1 MKHNAHLDDQVIHTG
16 DDETIDLRSIV
27 AILRRRVRLIL
38 LTVALMLS
46 VAFIYLAQATPL
58 YTARALVLVDTMQK
72 NLLQTGQEASQNAQM
87 ASSIIESEVEILRS
101 DAVLLALVAEAGLM
115 SDREFGPT
123 LSLGDRVRQALG
135 FAGADPT
142 PDRLLNATLNRLRN
156 AVTVRRRG
164 LTSIVEV
171 SVTSESP
178 ERAAEITN
186 SLVEVYISRQIAAK
200 SQSYL
205 DSTQVLSRQLDAA
218 EAALA
223 QSDRALADYIDTNLD
238 ALEAESGSAA
248 VARLREQLEGL
259 NESRLSAQT
268 IAEESERA
276 LQGGDWSTLVS
287 RLEAEGLGALET
299 QRQAL
304 ARRLGEVDAGTAA
317 EVNLR
322 LSLESL
328 ERELEE
334 RGRVAIATL
343 RDDALSAQ
351 REAEQVRDSLR
362 RELLG
367 GDLSAETLS
376 RIYGLQQEAAIAQRQ
391 YNMLL
396 SRIRELET
404 QAMVQIA
411 DARLVSAAIAPN
423 SKSFPQTRLVLAA
436 ALVVSLGVGI
446 GLAFLSEFYLG
457 GVNSSTQMTN
467 ITGSRVGA
475 VIPRIAQSNDQL
487 SVADV
492 VVDSPMTQFPEAI
505 RRLRAN
511 IERFSPRPMQ
521 GTPVIMVTSALPA
534 EGKSVIALS
543 LARTFAMAGK
553 RCLLLD
559 ADMRKPSM
567 QKLTGVE
574 ITSGLYEF
582 LLSAPEDEAAA
593 DCFEFDAKSDV
604 GIIFGRE
611 RSGQPTDQLVQSEAF
626 RAIIE
631 DGAKKFD
638 VVIIDT
644 PPLISVVD
652 ARYIAMQCD
661 CVVFTVR
668 AGETSQSDVR
678 YAHDQL
684 RDYMK
689 EDSTI
694 LSVLNFHVGKESDSG
709 YSGYY
714 Y

>member
-1 MKHNAHLDDQVIHTG
+1 MKHNAHLDDHVIHSG
-16 DDETIDLRSIV
+16 DEDTIDLRSIV

-38 LTVALMLS
+38 LTVALLLS

-87 ASSIIESEVEILRS
+87 ASSMIESEVEILRS

-115 SDREFGPT
+115 NDREFGPT
-123 LSLGDRVRQALG
+123 LSLFDRARQALG
-135 FAGADPT
+135 FAGVDPT

-164 LTSIVEV
+164 LTNIVEV

-178 ERAAEITN
+178 GRAAEITN
-186 SLVEVYISRQIAAK
+186 TLVEVYISRQIAAK

-218 EAALA
+218 ETALA
-223 QSDRALADYIDTNLD
+223 QSDRALADFIDTNLD

-248 VARLREQLEGL
+248 VARLREQLEEL
-259 NESRLSAQT
+259 NENRLSAQT
-268 IAEESERA
+268 VAEESERA
-276 LQGGDWSTLVS
+276 LQVGDWSTLVS

-304 ARRLGEVDAGTAA
+304 ARRLGEIEAGTAA

-322 LSLESL
+322 QSLASI
-328 ERELEE
+328 ERELQE
-334 RGRVAIATL
+334 RGRVAIAAL
-343 RDDALSAQ
+343 QDDALRAQ
-351 REAEQVRDSLR
+351 RDAEQVRDDLR

-367 GDLSAETLS
+367 GDLTAETLS

-436 ALVVSLGVGI
+436 ALVVSLGVGV

-475 VIPRIAQSNDQL
+475 VIPRIPQANDQL

-492 VVDSPMTQFPEAI
+492 VIDSPMSQFPEAI

-511 IERFSPRPMQ
+511 IERFSPKPMR

-553 RCLLLD
+553 RCLLID

-574 ITSGLYEF
+574 LASGLYEF
-582 LLSAPEDEAAA
+582 LLSGPGDEHAA

-626 RAIIE
+626 RAVID
-631 DGAKKFD
+631 DGCKKFD

-644 PPLISVVD
+644 PPLIPVVD

-661 CVVFTVR
+661 CAIFSVR

-684 RDYMK
+684 RDYMP

-694 LSVLNFHVGKESDSG
+694 LSVLNFHVGKESDSR